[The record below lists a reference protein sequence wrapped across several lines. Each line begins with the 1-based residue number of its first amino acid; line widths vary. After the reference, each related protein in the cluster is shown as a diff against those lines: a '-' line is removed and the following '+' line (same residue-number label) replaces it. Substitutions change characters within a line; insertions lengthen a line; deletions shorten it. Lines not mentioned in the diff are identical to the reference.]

1 MKPLQLSLLS
11 LSLTALLVGCSTD
24 TNSDPLVPEIVSV
37 EIDGAD
43 VNSTVHA
50 IIIDIDEAQL
60 SATVFY
66 DDNTSANVSY
76 QLSWESN
83 NSDVLTVQNGLLEP
97 TTNSGTA
104 AISASYWDNIFTTV
118 DKNITIIPLSDI
130 NITSNDINITE
141 LNSSLYHLDTNTTGS
156 YTLDVY
162 GKFIDNNITSEP
174 ISSNITWVSSNSSV
188 ASISSDGLLTIE
200 AFDQNVTADIN
211 VSILNEVNAT
221 LELNIT
227 TP

>member
-11 LSLTALLVGCSTD
+11 LSLTAILVGCSSD
-24 TNSDPLVPEIVSV
+24 TNSDPLVPEIISI

-60 SATVFY
+60 SATVSY

-97 TTNSGTA
+97 TANSGTA

-188 ASISSDGLLTIE
+188 ASIGSDGLLTIE

-211 VSILNEVNAT
+211 VSIFNEVNAT